1 MARKAVAV
9 RPPSSFELLARRI
22 QRQITSPRAQVERQA
37 NICRLDDESEED
49 WALLLEQI
57 GEEET
62 VTMTQRDDGTV
73 HLAWLVPRTD

>member
-9 RPPSSFELLARRI
+9 LPPSSFELLARRI
-22 QRQITSPRAQVERQA
+22 QRQIMSPRAQLERQD
-37 NICRLDDESEED
+37 NIHRMEDELEED

-62 VTMTQRDDGTV
+62 VTMTHREDGSV
-73 HLAWLVPRTD
+73 HLAWLAPRAY